1 MDQKYIPR
9 LRVRHVDLG
18 AENTAALLQRTGYWV
33 TPIADKLLEL
43 WQGGVGA
50 ALGIYPADLTSLPEF
65 QQFAGYGRDPI
76 AGALEKGCEIFGTKI
91 DVADA
96 QPGDVFLIHFGEEP
110 RHVAIIGDY
119 PGGGLSII
127 HAYIMLRKVVES
139 RVDESWQRLIAGAYR
154 LPGVA

>member
-1 MDQKYIPR
+1 MVTRTEVVTEARTWLGTRFHHQEAVKGVGCDCVG
-9 LRVRHVDLG
+9 LVR
-18 AENTAALLQRTGYWV
+18 
-33 TPIADKLLEL
+33 
-43 WQGGVGA
+43 GVGA
-50 ALGIYPADLTSLPEF
+50 ALGIYPDDPTSLPEF
-65 QQFAGYGRDPI
+65 QQFVGYGRDPM
-76 AGALEKGCEIFGTKI
+76 AGALEKGCDIFCTKI

-96 QPGDVFLIHFGEEP
+96 QPGDVFLIHFGEDP